1 MLSKSCFLV
10 IIATVLSIGV
20 NAQET
25 PDSRLVKNRG
35 AQAEKAFVH
44 NRNGYNYFLF
54 ELDKSHFITERSSL
68 TQEELLLVEPAAKFV
83 NSENQVLTLEDAQ
96 SPVFN
101 FYDYGIRLQ
110 RDKRTFIALDDL
122 HVLVFYSN
130 PELTQL
136 FVNSDF
142 NVK

>member
-1 MLSKSCFLV
+1 MLSKNCFLV

-25 PDSRLVKNRG
+25 PDARLIKNRG
-35 AQAEKAFVH
+35 AQAENAFVH

-68 TQEELLLVEPAAKFV
+68 TPEELLLVQPSTKFM
-83 NSENQVLTLEDAQ
+83 NTDNQVLTLEDVQ
-96 SPVFN
+96 SPAFN

-110 RDKRTFIALDDL
+110 RDKRTFIELDDQ

-136 FVNSDF
+136 FVNSEF

>member
-25 PDSRLVKNRG
+25 PDFRLVKNRG

-54 ELDKSHFITERSSL
+54 ELDKSHFVTERSSL
-68 TQEELLLVEPAAKFV
+68 TQEELLLVEPAAKYV
-83 NSENQVLTLEDAQ
+83 NAENQVLTLEDAQ

-110 RDKRTFIALDDL
+110 RDKRTFIALDDQ
-122 HVLVFYSN
+122 HVLVFFSN